1 MTVTAL
7 QNFRMTGVEVILGKV
22 DDSPFTGGVPGRKFS
37 PIIETAAITFVEG
50 MVAEDLLPGYWSI
63 RGFANAPHEHPRLTL
78 QYEGIYQLDT
88 FDLTAEDFPL
98 VVPGLLRIEK

>member
-22 DDSPFTGGVPGRKFS
+22 DDSPFTGGVPGKKFH
-37 PIIETAAITFVEG
+37 PIIETAAITFEEG

-63 RGFANAPHEHPRLTL
+63 RDFANPPQDHPRLSL
-78 QYEGIYQLDT
+78 QYEGVYQLDT
-88 FDLTAEDFPL
+88 FDLAADDFP
-98 VVPGLLRIEK
+98 VVIPGLLRIEK